1 MFSKEHNNY
10 LKKIKKHKIF
20 IISMQIL
27 IIVLFLLLWQYLT
40 DKNLINIFITSS
52 PKRIIKTIIELY
64 KSNNLFKNI
73 FITTYETFL
82 SFSLG
87 TIIGIIIASL
97 LWWKKTVA
105 EILDPYLTVLNSLPK
120 IALGPIIIIWVGA
133 KMSSIITM
141 ALLIS
146 VIVAI
151 INIYQAF
158 ITTDTLK
165 INMLKS
171 FKANK
176 KDIFFKLVLPSNLPE
191 IMNVLKVNVSMSLIG
206 VIMGEFLISKEGLG
220 YLITYGS
227 QVFNLDLVMTGIFIL
242 CIIAMIM
249 YFIINLTTNILLN
262 YKIK

>member
-1 MFSKEHNNY
+1 M
-10 LKKIKKHKIF
+10 
-20 IISMQIL
+20 
-27 IIVLFLLLWQYLT
+27 
-40 DKNLINIFITSS
+40 DD
-52 PKRIIKTIIELY
+52 
-64 KSNNLFKNI
+64 
-73 FITTYETFL
+73 ET
-82 SFSLG
+82 LG